1 MKSVFPSVTDMI
13 RRPRI
18 ASRNP
23 RATVST
29 SGSSG
34 IRREHDQNITP
45 QQPILFAQQNDL
57 TWFSDLFAGLSRKN
71 QKTKR
76 QKITDARSKK
86 KCLQGIKPFT
96 AGARTPAPVRP
107 SRLPA
112 CSAQQSRTHLFP
124 VISAC
129 RPGFRV

>member
-18 ASRNP
+18 ACRNP

-45 QQPILFAQQNDL
+45 QQPILLAQQSDL
-57 TWFSDLFAGLSRKN
+57 TWFSDLFTGLREKTRKRRGEN
-71 QKTKR
+71 RGCKKQKNCRESMPLLQEREDPDKLYR
-76 QKITDARSKK
+76 VGFQPDRRHDEELAR
-86 KCLQGIKPFT
+86 LQ
-96 AGARTPAPVRP
+96 
-107 SRLPA
+107 
-112 CSAQQSRTHLFP
+112 
-124 VISAC
+124 
-129 RPGFRV
+129 